1 MYSSLK
7 YKSTCNINM
16 KENKDIYNEK
26 LNKYLSMKKKYKNV
40 ISRAKKSFKEDNT
53 MDEFKQAKFNCIGC
67 KRRVNTIFGQED
79 NIYYAR
85 CGSKDEP
92 CPLDIRIHRGE
103 YINIHDH
110 INTIK
115 EKIEESKEEIMR
127 LKLDVLF
134 GFMKEEEMI
143 IQFKEKKMVLQEL
156 EGTYIYYQEQLD
168 VLTRKEEREKESDEL
183 SISRETLMEEL
194 VIELDSYNLSNNKE
208 HIANI
213 LLIYKNIIE
222 KQKQIRDVEYD
233 EYYIDDYGKN
243 DKNEKEFT
251 LIKKK
256 DNYLQ
261 HVIEVAPV
269 SVDAFRLK

>member
-7 YKSTCNINM
+7 YKSRRNINM
-16 KENKDIYNEK
+16 EEKKDIYIEK
-26 LNKYLSMKKKYKNV
+26 LKKYLSMKKKYKNV
-40 ISRAKKSFKEDNT
+40 ISRTRKDFKKDNT

-85 CGSKDEP
+85 CGSKEEP

-103 YINIHDH
+103 YINIYEH
-110 INTIK
+110 INDIK

-156 EGTYIYYQEQLD
+156 EGSHLYYQEQLN
-168 VLTRKEEREKESDEL
+168 VLTRKEEREQEYDEL
-183 SISRETLMEEL
+183 IISRETFMQEL
-194 VIELDSYNLSNNKE
+194 ITELDNYKLSNNKE

-222 KQKQIRDVEYD
+222 TQTQIRDVKYD

-243 DKNEKEFT
+243 DKKEKEFT
-251 LIKKK
+251 LIKKQ
-256 DNYLQ
+256 DNHLQ

>member
-1 MYSSLK
+1 MYSFLK
-7 YKSTCNINM
+7 YKSRRNINM
-16 KENKDIYNEK
+16 EEKKEIDREK
-26 LNKYLSMKKKYKNV
+26 LQKYFFIKKKYKNG
-40 ISRAKKSFKEDNT
+40 ISKAIKKSKKNNT
-53 MDEFKQAKFNCIGC
+53 LNEFSEIKFDCIGC
-67 KRRVNTIFGQED
+67 KRKVNTIFGLED

-103 YINIHDH
+103 YINIHEH
-110 INTIK
+110 IADLE

-143 IQFKEKKMVLQEL
+143 NKFKEKKASLQEL
-156 EGTYIYYQEQLD
+156 EESLSYYQEQLSIITRREERD
-168 VLTRKEEREKESDEL
+168 QEYEELKLTR
-183 SISRETLMEEL
+183 ETSMQEL
-194 VIELDSYNLSNNKE
+194 VAELDNYELSNNKE

-222 KQKQIRDVEYD
+222 LQVNMRDVQYD
-233 EYYIDDYGKN
+233 EYYIDDYESE
-243 DKNEKEFT
+243 DKNRKAYT
-251 LIKKK
+251 LIKKP
-256 DNYLQ
+256 DNHLQ